1 MEQEAD
7 LRNFKLNF
15 GNFGIDWIGVGMQQ
29 EERATTPDKIR
40 KQTELLITVNV
51 SSRVFHF

>member
-7 LRNFKLNF
+7 LWNFKFNF

-29 EERATTPDKIR
+29 EERATTPEKIR

-51 SSRVFHF
+51 SSIVFHL